1 MFDLYLETINL
12 MKGHVPL
19 TINMRRNTNHIS
31 THILAHKLPEYIKS
45 ISLMCKSSIPIAPPC
60 YVCYSSPSIAP
71 CKPSPQHHDGSFLPQ
86 WVQPNEPCQQTSPRC
101 RPSLAGSSSLNI
113 YKVPT
118 RKLSHLRSDQQKKN
132 IVLWRNPKVAHLGH
146 LLRKEVPSF
155 FLGNIF

>member
-1 MFDLYLETINL
+1 MENPIKMDDL
-12 MKGHVPL
+12 GVPL
-19 TINMRRNTNHIS
+19 FSETSIYTSAKITWIYQIYIS
-31 THILAHKLPEYIKS
+31 DVQIIYPNCPA
-45 ISLMCKSSIPIAPPC
+45 C

-113 YKVPT
+113 YQVPT
-118 RKLSHLRSDQQKKN
+118 RKLSHLGSDQQKKN

-146 LLRKEVPSF
+146 LLRKEVSPF